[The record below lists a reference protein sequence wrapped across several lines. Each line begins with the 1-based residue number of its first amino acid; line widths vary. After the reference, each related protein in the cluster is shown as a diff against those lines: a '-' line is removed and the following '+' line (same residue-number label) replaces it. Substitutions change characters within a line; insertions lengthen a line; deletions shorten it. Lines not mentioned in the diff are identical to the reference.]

1 MRTYFRVSTTHD
13 GKNTMNEQP
22 GLKDVLDKIG
32 QLRTISMPPGDNEGD
47 AVMENHP
54 PTDQE
59 QGGFLG

>member
-1 MRTYFRVSTTHD
+1 
-13 GKNTMNEQP
+13 MNEQP

-32 QLRTISMPPGDNEGD
+32 QLRAISMPPGDNEGD